1 MAFQDLPDGALAV
14 IEYGSDTQ
22 QWTNTLWFTQSG
34 FGTTEMNDLLGL
46 VATWADVE
54 IMPALATFWERRQVT
69 IYDMRSSIGAK
80 LTGPGG
86 GANGARPG
94 NPGPVNIALVSTFY
108 SAQRGKSGRGRNYIA
123 GFSEDDTSTISV
135 NEPIVVTQIEDAY
148 SVLFALAAAQSWA
161 WVIASRQLDGVPR
174 VSMVAQP
181 VVSTAVRNS
190 ILGTQRRRIDRP

>member
-1 MAFQDLPDGALAV
+1 VAFQDLPDGALAV

-22 QWTNTLWFTQSG
+22 QWTNTLWFTQQG
-34 FGTTEMNDLLGL
+34 FGSEQMDDLLGL
-46 VATWADVE
+46 VATWADVN
-54 IMPALATFWERRQVT
+54 IMPALADFWERRQVT

-86 GANGARPG
+86 GDMGGRTG
-94 NPGPVNIALVSTFY
+94 NPGAVNIALVATFY
-108 SAQRGKSGRGRNYIA
+108 STQRGKSGRGRNYIA

-135 NEPIVVTQIEDAY
+135 NTAAVVTLIEDAY
-148 SVLFALAAAQSWA
+148 AALFALAAAQSWA

-174 VSMVAQP
+174 ESMVAQP

-190 ILGTQRRRIDRP
+190 IFGTQRRRIDRP